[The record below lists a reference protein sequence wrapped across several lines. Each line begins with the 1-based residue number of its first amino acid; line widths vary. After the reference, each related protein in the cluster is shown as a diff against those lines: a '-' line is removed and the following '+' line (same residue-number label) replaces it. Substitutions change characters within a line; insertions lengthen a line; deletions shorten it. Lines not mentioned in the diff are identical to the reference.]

1 MGQTVQSAQTTQP
14 ARAGTSAGALSLE
27 QRALYVVGGLLL
39 AVAGARPR
47 PNKVLSVAA
56 FGIGAYLAWRGAQG
70 SDPLKAAITGTG
82 GGATKRL
89 TA

>member
-1 MGQTVQSAQTTQP
+1 MGQSVQSART
-14 ARAGTSAGALSLE
+14 GTSAGALSVE
-27 QRALYVVGGLLL
+27 QRALYIGGGLLL

-47 PNKVLSVAA
+47 PNKLLSVAA

-70 SDPLKAAITGTG
+70 SDPLKAAITGADTG
-82 GGATKRL
+82 ALKRL